1 MTHAGSAE
9 TARRTAS
16 ANVSR
21 GPPRTSTAATSAAA
35 AAAGTAARRASTR
48 RSSEGSVRSSTGMER
63 VSGRAASAASGIS
76 PACGCG
82 SPHPPGGWPPPRGV
96 TIGSRPVRIGGS
108 RLSGYTKRNL
118 REDVEDS
125 AVKFGMGEVLEAHF
139 ARDDLEATQFG
150 ISLQM
155 LKPNQRVPFGHFHER
170 QEEVYV
176 VVGGSGR

>member
-1 MTHAGSAE
+1 MWVRLPAPAWGL
-9 TARRTAS
+9 
-16 ANVSR
+16 
-21 GPPRTSTAATSAAA
+21 AA
-35 AAAGTAARRASTR
+35 
-48 RSSEGSVRSSTGMER
+48 
-63 VSGRAASAASGIS
+63 
-76 PACGCG
+76 
-82 SPHPPGGWPPPRGV
+82 

-118 REDVEDS
+118 RDDVEDS

-155 LKPNQRVPFGHFHER
+155 LKPNQRVPFGHFHDR

-176 VVGGSGR
+176 VVGGSGRLKLDDEVVEVGRWDAVRIAPEVTRGVEAGPEGLELIAFGAPNTGPQDVRQEMGWWTD